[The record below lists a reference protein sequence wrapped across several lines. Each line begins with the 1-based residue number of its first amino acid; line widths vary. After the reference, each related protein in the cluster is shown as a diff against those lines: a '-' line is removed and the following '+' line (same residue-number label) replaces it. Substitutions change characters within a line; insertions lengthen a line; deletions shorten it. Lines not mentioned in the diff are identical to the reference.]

1 MKTLLNKAFGIFL
14 LFRYCYICI
23 GFLLTHSI
31 CILADAMRFFV
42 GWKLATLARNFIK
55 YTLSQDIKN
64 CYLPTKNR
72 YYFRNNAERLF
83 LH

>member
-1 MKTLLNKAFGIFL
+1 M
-14 LFRYCYICI
+14 
-23 GFLLTHSI
+23 GFLLAYSI

-55 YTLSQDIKN
+55 YTLQYTLQQDIKN
-64 CYLPTKNR
+64 FVTCPQKNR